1 MYNLRSLQGHGPM
14 DILQIASEMTPIAKV
29 GGLGDVL
36 MGLTRELLWKGHSAL
51 PVLPA
56 YGVINTSQLT
66 PDGKEE
72 VFSTSY
78 NGAARKA
85 KVTYYHFDGKLPLA
99 LLDTEDGLFRNR
111 ETIYG
116 DGSPEATFIFFCRA
130 VVDWILATNRKP
142 DIVHIHDWPTA
153 LVPSVYQAI
162 TGKKPPFGTV
172 FTVHN
177 FEYQGRCSWDDFARA
192 GLFYHN
198 FPNPSLL
205 QDPVHPCLNL
215 VKAGL
220 LTADFST
227 TVSPTYANE
236 VRTQAGGRGLHEV
249 LTGLRDRFVG
259 ILNGV
264 DYTFWNPEID
274 PYIGTRY
281 GIIGAEETTGQ
292 AKKAKDLN
300 TFANIQKSK
309 RLNRESLFY
318 SIGVEPKANVPLI
331 ASVTR
336 LVNQKGIWFIKD
348 LFYKAEELNFQC
360 LVLGSVPEPDAER
373 AFGELDLFLRSRGRG
388 AVFQISDEGLAHKA
402 YAASDLFVVPSLV
415 EPCGLTQLIA
425 LKYGTVPIVR
435 KTGGLAD
442 TIIDVDS
449 HSHQANGF
457 VFEEP
462 QSHHFVNAAHRA
474 LSLFSDKAQW
484 EELVMRGMRQ
494 DYSWNLPGN
503 AYVSVYNR
511 VRLF

>member
-1 MYNLRSLQGHGPM
+1 M

-36 MGLTRELLWKGHSAL
+36 MGLTRELLCKGHSVL
-51 PVLPA
+51 PILPA
-56 YGVINTSQLT
+56 YGVIDTGQLT

-72 VFSTSY
+72 RFSISY
-78 NGAARKA
+78 NDTVRKA
-85 KVTYYHFDGKLPLA
+85 RVTYYHFDGKLPLA

-116 DGSPEATFIFFCRA
+116 DGLPEASFIFFCRA
-130 VVDWILATNRKP
+130 VVEWMLATHRQP

-153 LVPSVYQAI
+153 LVPTVYQAR

-192 GLFYHN
+192 GLFPHN
-198 FPNPSLL
+198 IPNPSLL

-220 LTADFST
+220 LTADIST

-236 VRTQAGGRGLHEV
+236 IRTPEGGRGLHEV
-249 LTGLRDRFVG
+249 LRGLHERFVG
-259 ILNGV
+259 ILNGI
-264 DYTFWNPEID
+264 DYAFWNPEID

-281 GIIGAEETTGQ
+281 GESIGGEQ
-292 AKKAKDLN
+292 ASGAMG
-300 TFANIQKSK
+300 ANCCAIQKAK
-309 RLNRESLFY
+309 RLNRERLFY
-318 SIGVEPKANVPLI
+318 SIGVEPMGDVPLI

-336 LVNQKGIWFIKD
+336 LVNQKGIWLIKD

-360 LVLGSVPEPDAER
+360 LVLGSVPEPDAAR
-373 AFGELDLFLRSRGRG
+373 AFAELDLFLRSRGRG

-402 YAASDLFVVPSLV
+402 YAASDLFVVPSIV

-425 LKYGTVPIVR
+425 LKYGSVPIVR

-442 TIIDVDS
+442 TIIDVGTQS
-449 HSHQANGF
+449 LRANGF
-457 VFEEP
+457 VFEEA
-462 QSHHFVNAAHRA
+462 QSHNFIGTTQRA
-474 LSLFSDKAQW
+474 LGLFSNRSVW
-484 EELVMRGMRQ
+484 SEIMLRGMKQ
-494 DYSWNLPGN
+494 DYSWNRPGD
-503 AYVSVYNR
+503 AYVALYHR
-511 VRLF
+511 TLRT

>member
-1 MYNLRSLQGHGPM
+1 M

-36 MGLTRELLWKGHSAL
+36 MGLTRELLRKGHSVL
-51 PVLPA
+51 PVLPD
-56 YGVINTSQLT
+56 YGVIDTSQLV
-66 PDGKEE
+66 PDGKEDR
-72 VFSTSY
+72 FSISFGDTV
-78 NGAARKA
+78 RHA

-99 LLDTEDGLFRNR
+99 LLDTDDGLFHNR

-116 DGSPEATFIFFCRA
+116 DGAPEATFIFFCRA
-130 VVDWILATNRKP
+130 VVEWILATNRKP

-153 LVPSVYQAI
+153 LVPSVYRAL
-162 TGKKPPFGTV
+162 TGRKVPFGTV

-177 FEYQGRCSWDDFARA
+177 FEYQGRCNWDDFGRA
-192 GLFYHN
+192 GLFYHQ

-205 QDPVHPCLNL
+205 QDPIHPCLNL

-220 LTADFST
+220 LTADVTT

-236 VRTQAGGRGLHEV
+236 VRTVAGGRGLHEV
-249 LTGLRDRFVG
+249 LTGLHDRFVG

-274 PYIGTRY
+274 PYIGTKY
-281 GIIGAEETTGQ
+281 GVAAVEEIAGRT
-292 AKKAKDLN
+292 K
-300 TFANIQKSK
+300 FAAIQKAK
-309 RLNRESLFY
+309 RLNKERLFY
-318 SIGVEPKANVPLI
+318 SIGVEPMENIPLI
-331 ASVTR
+331 ASVSR

-360 LVLGSVPEPDAER
+360 LVLGSVPEPDAEK
-373 AFGELDLFLRSRGRG
+373 AFAELNLFLRSRKRG

-402 YAASDLFVVPSLV
+402 YAASDLFVVPSIV

-425 LKYGTVPIVR
+425 LKYGSVPIVR

-442 TIIDVDS
+442 TIIDVNTNS
-449 HSHQANGF
+449 PQANGF

-462 QSHHFVNAAHRA
+462 QSHNFICAAQRA
-474 LSLFSDKAQW
+474 LALFSDRTQW
-484 EELVMRGMRQ
+484 EEVVLRGMKQ
-494 DYSWNLPGN
+494 DYSWNLPGD
-503 AYVSVYNR
+503 AYLAVYNR
-511 VRLF
+511 ALHL